1 MAGLTIDLHWLDPDT
16 ASIEVSTGDAVL
28 RVNWLTAGERQQLAK
43 HLREVADEL
52 SPSREENL
60 DG

>member
-1 MAGLTIDLHWLDPDT
+1 MTGLTIDVHWLDPDT
-16 ASIEVSTGDAVL
+16 ANAEVSTGDAVL
-28 RVNWLTAGERQQLAK
+28 RVNCLTASERQQLAK

-52 SPSREENL
+52 SPTSEENL